1 MWLNPRYQT
10 ALARAHLANFQAVM
24 ACRDGYCLRALADRE
39 NWRLEIREGRAA
51 RGLYLKRHHFRTLQ
65 SWLRA
70 KLGIG
75 PAPSPAMAEILNVDR
90 VHAAGIPVMEVVAYG
105 EAFHGDGRV
114 ESFLLTEELSGYDD
128 LRVFLRRRFA
138 PRELARNTG
147 RDRDLAR
154 LIGDTAEF
162 VRRFHAAGYNHR
174 DLYCCHLFVREP
186 AAGRFEFRM
195 IDLQRVQHRRR
206 LRRRWIVKDLAQLA
220 WSIPRDRVTC
230 TQKLAFIRRY
240 LGVTKLRPRD
250 KRLIREVLAKQQI
263 MERNLGIES

>member
-1 MWLNPRYQT
+1 MWLDPR
-10 ALARAHLANFQAVM
+10 FQAALTRARLADFQALM
-24 ACRDGYCLRALADRE
+24 ACREGYCLRALADRE
-39 NWRLEIREGRAA
+39 NWRLEIRDGRTV
-51 RGLYLKRHHFRTLQ
+51 RGLYLKRHHFRTFR

-75 PAPSPAMAEILNVDR
+75 PSLSPAMAEILNVGR
-90 VHAAGIPVMEVVAYG
+90 VAAAGIAVMDVVAYG

-128 LRVFLRRRFA
+128 LQVFLRRRFA
-138 PRELARNTG
+138 PRELARSTR
-147 RDRDLAR
+147 RDRDMAR

-186 AAGRFEFRM
+186 SAGRFEFRM

-230 TQKLAFIRRY
+230 TQKLAFMRHY
-240 LGVTKLRPRD
+240 LGVGKLRPCD